1 MIPATVGAYILD
13 RVKSE
18 IFASPEEARE
28 TVEAIEQQII
38 EDDDFI
44 GTVYTDEDGNAIG
57 QAVRMLSVAVYVVS
71 NENSNPERDLLAAMR
86 DPEADVRFKVDGG
99 RVSRVIYIPPAR
111 PDYSDESGGNR
122 PKGFRA
128 DDI

>member
-57 QAVRMLSVAVYVVS
+57 QAVRMLSVAV
-71 NENSNPERDLLAAMR
+71 
-86 DPEADVRFKVDGG
+86 
-99 RVSRVIYIPPAR
+99 
-111 PDYSDESGGNR
+111 
-122 PKGFRA
+122 
-128 DDI
+128 

>member
-1 MIPATVGAYILD
+1 MIPSTVGAFILD

-18 IFASPEEARE
+18 IFDSPEEAHE
-28 TVEAIEQQII
+28 AAEAIEQQII
-38 EDDDFI
+38 EEDDHI
-44 GTVYTDEDGNAIG
+44 GTVYTVADGNPIG

-71 NENSNPERDLLAAMR
+71 NEGSDPEQDLLAAMR
-86 DPEADVRFKVDGG
+86 DPETEVLFHTNSG
-99 RVSRVIYIPPAR
+99 RVSRLIYIPPER
-111 PDYSDESGGNR
+111 PDYSDESAGNR

>member
-1 MIPATVGAYILD
+1 
-13 RVKSE
+13 
-18 IFASPEEARE
+18 
-28 TVEAIEQQII
+28 
-38 EDDDFI
+38 
-44 GTVYTDEDGNAIG
+44 
-57 QAVRMLSVAVYVVS
+57 VS